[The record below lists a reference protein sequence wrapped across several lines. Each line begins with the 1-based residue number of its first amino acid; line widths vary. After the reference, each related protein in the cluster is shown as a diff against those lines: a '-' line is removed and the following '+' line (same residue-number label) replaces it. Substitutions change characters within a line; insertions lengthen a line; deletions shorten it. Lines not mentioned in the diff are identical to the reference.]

1 MGTENDRISDS
12 LQSRDD
18 GYLMNCYLLRNIK
31 KSQIPALLS
40 KRCDSIIETKWFWIA
55 SSLRICD
62 VNPFNYNCVNFNLYE
77 GINHE
82 AASHGV
88 LDPKMGTSRKNQK
101 CTTCGKQVQD
111 CIGHF
116 GYVDLNLPVFHVGYF
131 RSIITILQSI
141 CKTCARVLLKPEE
154 RMKYSEILKQPNINY
169 LKKKQLRKQIVE
181 LCVKKSVCPFCNAT
195 NGLVGENASAGGHC
209 RHLPASIL
217 WEHFLQWVS
226 VLKGLKG

>member
-1 MGTENDRISDS
+1 
-12 LQSRDD
+12 
-18 GYLMNCYLLRNIK
+18 
-31 KSQIPALLS
+31 
-40 KRCDSIIETKWFWIA
+40 
-55 SSLRICD
+55 
-62 VNPFNYNCVNFNLYE
+62 
-77 GINHE
+77 INHE

-131 RSIITILQSI
+131 RSIITILQSV

-195 NGLVGENASAGGHC
+195 NEKNGSLTPLGRVSHMCMCARFPTGSNGA
-209 RHLPASIL
+209 
-217 WEHFLQWVS
+217 S
-226 VLKGLKG
+226 VLYGEIDSVG